1 MKLACGC
8 SLLAPGMVSLRG
20 GLFVVQDEA
29 RVSDAVEA
37 AHVIEGSGLT
47 QVGMSGLTPMSDR
60 SDCSFY
66 SPVAPTSPCDQGFGY
81 EKGSS

>member
-1 MKLACGC
+1 MWLFASGSRHGFSPKE
-8 SLLAPGMVSLRG
+8 
-20 GLFVVQDEA
+20 LFVVLDEKW
-29 RVSDAVEA
+29 VSDAAEA
-37 AHVIEGSGLT
+37 ARVIEGSGLT

-81 EKGSS
+81 E